1 MQQLP
6 KIKPGIKAT
15 SCSGSRDT
23 KRGACLGDCISNGQY
38 FHRWFVV
45 NTKWPVNEYCFF
57 YYFKMVGR
65 KE

>member
-6 KIKPGIKAT
+6 KVKPGVKA
-15 SCSGSRDT
+15 SSYSGSRDT
-23 KRGACLGDCISNGQY
+23 KRGDCISNGQY
-38 FHRWFVV
+38 FHSWFGV

-57 YYFKMVGR
+57 YCFNMVGR